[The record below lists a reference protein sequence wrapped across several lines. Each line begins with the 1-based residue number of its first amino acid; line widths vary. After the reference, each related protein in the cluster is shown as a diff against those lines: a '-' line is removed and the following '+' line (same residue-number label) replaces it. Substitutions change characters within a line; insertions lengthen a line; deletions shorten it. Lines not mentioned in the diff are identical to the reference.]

1 MPDFQ
6 FALFLVIFLA
16 LAFDYINGF
25 HDTANAIAT
34 SVSTRA
40 LTPRQAIWMAAALN
54 FLGALFSTGVAKTI
68 GGDIV
73 KSASMIDQQVI
84 SAALVGAIAWNL
96 LTWWYGIPSSSSH
109 ALVGGI
115 IGAVVAGRGWDP
127 LNLVG
132 IEKIFLSLV
141 LSPIIALIIG
151 YLLLILMMWLFRGFP
166 PHALSTGFAR
176 AQIGTAAL
184 IAFSHGS
191 NDAQKAMGIIT
202 LALLSAGEISTLDVP
217 TWVKFSCAMAMSL
230 GTAAGGWKIIKTM
243 GTGIVRLEP
252 FSGCAVEV
260 TSSLVIFG
268 ATLLHLPV
276 STTHVVSGSIMGI
289 GASNRVRSVRW
300 GVARQM
306 LLAWVLTIPL
316 SALCSGGV
324 YYLVQKLF

>member
-1 MPDFQ
+1 M
-6 FALFLVIFLA
+6 ALFGVIFLA

-40 LTPRQAIWMAAALN
+40 LSPTQAIWMAAALN

-73 KSASMIDQQVI
+73 KSASMVDQNI
-84 SAALVGAIAWNL
+84 ITAALVGAIIWNL
-96 LTWWYGIPSSSSH
+96 ATWWFGIPSSSSH

-115 IGAVVAGRGWDP
+115 IGAVVVARGWDP
-127 LNLVG
+127 LNLAG
-132 IEKIFLSLV
+132 IEKIFLSLII
-141 LSPIIALIIG
+141 SPLIALVIG

-166 PHALSTGFAR
+166 PHTLSTGFAR

-202 LALLSAGEISTLDVP
+202 LALLSAGEIATLDVP
-217 TWVKFSCAMAMSL
+217 MWVKIACALSMSL

-243 GTGIVRLEP
+243 GTGIARLEP
-252 FSGCAVEV
+252 FSGCAVEL
-260 TSSLVIFG
+260 TSSLVIFT

-306 LLAWVLTIPL
+306 LMAWVLTIPL
-316 SALCSGGV
+316 SAFTSGLFYV
-324 YYLVQKLF
+324 IARKLF

>member
-1 MPDFQ
+1 M
-6 FALFLVIFLA
+6 ALFGVIFLA

-40 LTPRQAIWMAAALN
+40 LSPTQAIWMAAALN

-73 KSASMIDQQVI
+73 KSASMVDQNI
-84 SAALVGAIAWNL
+84 ITAALVGAIIWNL
-96 LTWWYGIPSSSSH
+96 ATWWFGIPSSSSH

-115 IGAVVAGRGWDP
+115 IGAVVVARGWDP
-127 LNLVG
+127 LNLAG
-132 IEKIFLSLV
+132 IEKIFLSLI
-141 LSPIIALIIG
+141 LSPLIALVIG

-166 PHALSTGFAR
+166 PHTLSTGFAR

-202 LALLSAGEISTLDVP
+202 LALLSAGEIATLDVP
-217 TWVKFSCAMAMSL
+217 LWVKMACALSMSL

-243 GTGIVRLEP
+243 GTGIARLEP
-252 FSGCAVEV
+252 FSGCAVEL
-260 TSSLVIFG
+260 TSSLVIFS

-306 LLAWVLTIPL
+306 LMAWVLTIPL
-316 SALCSGGV
+316 SAFTSGV
-324 YYLVQKLF
+324 FYIIAQKLF

>member
-1 MPDFQ
+1 MPDVST
-6 FALFLVIFLA
+6 ALYFVIFLA

-40 LTPRQAIWMAAALN
+40 LSPRHAIWMAAALN
-54 FLGALFSTGVAKTI
+54 FAGALFSTGVAKTI

-73 KSASMIDQQVI
+73 KSASMVDQEVI
-84 SAALVGAIAWNL
+84 TAALIGAIAWNL
-96 LTWWYGIPSSSSH
+96 LTWWYAIPSSSSH

-141 LSPIIALIIG
+141 LSPVVALIVG

-166 PHALSTGFAR
+166 PHTLSTGFAR

-217 TWVKFSCAMAMSL
+217 MWVKLSCAISMSL
-230 GTAAGGWKIIKTM
+230 GTAVGGWKIIKTV
-243 GTGIVRLEP
+243 GTGISRLDP
-252 FSGCAVEV
+252 FSGCAVEM
-260 TSSLVIFG
+260 TSSLVIFS

-289 GASNRVRSVRW
+289 GASNRIRSVRW

-306 LLAWVLTIPL
+306 LITWVLTIPL
-316 SALCSGGV
+316 SALTSGLV
-324 YYLVQKLF
+324 YIVLRQMF

>member
-1 MPDFQ
+1 MPDVST
-6 FALFLVIFLA
+6 ALYFVIFLA

-40 LTPRQAIWMAAALN
+40 LSPRHAIWMAAALN
-54 FLGALFSTGVAKTI
+54 FAGALFSTGVAKTI

-73 KSASMIDQQVI
+73 KSASMVDQEVI
-84 SAALVGAIAWNL
+84 TAALIGAIAWNL
-96 LTWWYGIPSSSSH
+96 LTWWYAIPSSSSH

-141 LSPIIALIIG
+141 LSPIVALIVG

-166 PHALSTGFAR
+166 PHTLSTGFAR

-217 TWVKFSCAMAMSL
+217 MWVKLSCAISMSL
-230 GTAAGGWKIIKTM
+230 GTAVGGWKIIKTV
-243 GTGIVRLEP
+243 GTGISRLDP
-252 FSGCAVEV
+252 FSGCAVEM
-260 TSSLVIFG
+260 TSSLVIFS

-289 GASNRVRSVRW
+289 GASNRIRSVRW

-306 LLAWVLTIPL
+306 LITWVLTIPL
-316 SALCSGGV
+316 SALTSGLV
-324 YYLVQKLF
+324 YIVLRQMF

>member
-1 MPDFQ
+1 MPDLSTGLL
-6 FALFLVIFLA
+6 AVIFLA

-40 LTPRQAIWMAAALN
+40 LSPKQAIWMAAALN

-73 KSASMIDQQVI
+73 KSASLVDQQVI
-84 SAALVGAIAWNL
+84 TAALVGAIAWNL

-127 LNLVG
+127 LNLAG

-141 LSPIIALIIG
+141 LSPIVALIVG
-151 YLLLILMMWLFRGFP
+151 YFFLILMMWLFRGFP
-166 PHALSTGFAR
+166 PHALSVGFAR

-202 LALLSAGEISTLDVP
+202 LALLSAGEISSLDVP
-217 TWVKFSCAMAMSL
+217 TWVKFACALSMSL
-230 GTAAGGWKIIKTM
+230 GTAVGGWKIIKTM
-243 GTGIVRLEP
+243 GTGIARLEP
-252 FSGCAVEV
+252 FSGCAVEL
-260 TSSLVIFG
+260 TSSLVIFS

-289 GASNRVRSVRW
+289 GASNRIRSVRW

-306 LLAWVLTIPL
+306 LMAWVLTIPL
-316 SALCSGGV
+316 SALASGLI
-324 YYLVQKLF
+324 YYVSQKLF